1 MDIIP
6 SPMCGSCK
14 SSWIPDKDDIK
25 SSGLTCKTCKRC
37 REYSGKYREKKI
49 KNRIVNDV
57 ENKNNNDY
65 TLDNETIFCNKCK
78 VKYKPSDSDI
88 SIKNPNTYYKQCEAC
103 RNYFN
108 NARKKHLGIYIP
120 V

>member
-6 SPMCGSCK
+6 SPKCGSCK

-25 SSGLTCKTCKRC
+25 SSGLICKTCKRC
-37 REYSGKYREKKI
+37 REYSEKYRQKKTQN
-49 KNRIVNDV
+49 KIVNDV
-57 ENKNNNDY
+57 ENKINNDY
-65 TLDNETIFCNKCK
+65 TLDNKTIICNKCK
-78 VKYKPSDSDI
+78 VKYTPCDSDI
-88 SIKNPNTYYKQCEAC
+88 SIKNPNKYYKGCEAC

-108 NARKKHLGIYIP
+108 NARKKHFDAYIP